1 MLIIKDTKQI
11 PKQSRGYSVAI
22 GNFDGL
28 HLGHLSVIQLAKNHG
43 QELDTGV
50 LTFEPHPRQFF
61 NKNQSSFRLMNSETR
76 VNTLK
81 DLNLDVLFEI
91 PFNQSLATLKPEDF
105 VENILIEKLNI
116 KHVVVGESFR
126 FGKNRAG
133 SIELLKKY
141 NIEGKLDL
149 TIAPSLKFEDQIV
162 SSSLLREKLKV
173 GSIKEVN
180 KLLNRYYNI
189 VGVVQKGF
197 QRGRDLGFPTIN
209 LEIKDILIP
218 RYGVYA
224 AFVEVLSGE
233 YKGKYKGAASI
244 GLRPTYGNNDP
255 NIEVYIF
262 DFNDSLYEENV
273 SVSLVDFLRPEIKFD
288 NELELIEQMKQD
300 CSEILKIL

>member
-1 MLIIKDTKQI
+1 MLIIKDTRQI

-28 HLGHLSVIQLAKNHG
+28 HLGHISVISLAQNHG
-43 QELDTGV
+43 KKLDTGV

-61 NKNQSSFRLMNSETR
+61 NGNQPRFRLMNAETR
-76 VNTLK
+76 VNALK
-81 DLNLDVLFEI
+81 ELNLDVLFEI
-91 PFNQSLATLKPEDF
+91 PFDQSLANLRPEDF
-105 VENILIEKLNI
+105 VETILIEKLNI
-116 KHVVVGESFR
+116 KHIVVGENFR
-126 FGKNRAG
+126 FGKNRSG
-133 SIELLKKY
+133 SIELLRKY
-141 NIEGKLDL
+141 KIEGKLDL
-149 TIAPSLKFEDQIV
+149 TIAPAFKFDDQIV
-162 SSSLLREKLKV
+162 SSSLLREKLRV

-180 KLLNRYYNI
+180 KLLNRNYHI
-189 VGVVQKGF
+189 EGVVQKGF

-224 AFVEVLSGE
+224 TFVEVLSGKH
-233 YKGKYKGAASI
+233 KGKYKGAASI

-262 DFNDSLYEENV
+262 DFSGSIYEEKV

-288 NELELIEQMKQD
+288 NELQLIEQMNKD

>member
-1 MLIIKDTKQI
+1 MLIIKDTKKI
-11 PKQSRGYSVAI
+11 SKQTRGYSVAI

-28 HLGHLSVIQLAKNHG
+28 HLGHLSVISLAQNHG
-43 QELDTGV
+43 KELDSGV

-61 NKNQSSFRLMNSETR
+61 NQNQPRFRLMNAETR
-76 VNTLK
+76 MNNLK
-81 DLNLDVLFEI
+81 KLNLDVLFEI
-91 PFNQSLATLKPEDF
+91 PFNQSLANLRPEAF
-105 VENILIEKLNI
+105 VESILIEKLNI
-116 KHVVVGESFR
+116 KHIVVGESFR
-126 FGKNRAG
+126 FGRNRAG

-149 TIAPSLKFEDQIV
+149 TIAPAFKFEDQLV
-162 SSSLLREKLKV
+162 SSSLLREKLKA

-180 KLLNRYYNI
+180 KLLDHSYHI
-189 VGVVQKGF
+189 SGIVQKGF
-197 QRGRDLGFPTIN
+197 QRGRNLGFPTIN

-218 RYGVYA
+218 KYGVYA
-224 AFVEVLSGE
+224 AFVDVLSGE
-233 YKGKYKGAASI
+233 LKGKYKGAASI